1 MFDAACITESAEP
14 HVIVEAARALVAGAA
29 RPVRHVMVWLAEQ
42 PGLDLA
48 ALCAP
53 LSTLG
58 VPVTGAVFPTL
69 IDGTTLRARGAFVF
83 TFERPTRRLVLHEL
97 FAARELHAARLRRE
111 LGGYRGPRTL
121 LALVDG
127 RAAGSAS
134 HLVDTLQP
142 PFLSPEL
149 SICGGGAGYWVVDH
163 GPCLFTEDEVLP
175 DGGAILLEADER
187 ATVTI
192 AHGWTELAGPFVASR
207 CRDTTVLELDWRP
220 AIDVY
225 RETVARATGRPID
238 ELQFPSVCKL
248 FPLGLLR
255 RRDPSVIRDPVVVT
269 EDGGLMTLGEVQPQ
283 ALVAILEAVP
293 PALLDA
299 AEGAARAVAVGA
311 RSEAAPPRALA
322 FDCVTR
328 VDSLGAR
335 YPEELQ
341 RIAAGLGPGSRWYG
355 ALSLGELASRADRLV
370 DWYNKSL
377 VIVGR

>member
-1 MFDAACITESAEP
+1 MFDAACVTESAEP
-14 HVIVEAARALVAGAA
+14 HVVLEAARTLVAAAA

-48 ALCAP
+48 ALSAALAP
-53 LSTLG
+53 LG

-69 IDGTTLRARGAFVF
+69 IDGTTLRMRGAFVF
-83 TFERPTRRLVLHEL
+83 AFERPTRRLVVHEL

-111 LGGYRGPRTL
+111 LGGHRGPRTL

-127 RAAGSAS
+127 RAAGAAS
-134 HLVDTLQP
+134 QLVDALQP
-142 PFLSPEL
+142 PFLAPEVT
-149 SICGGGAGYWVVDH
+149 ICGGGAGYWVVGH

-175 DGGAILLEADER
+175 DGGAVLLEADTR
-187 ATVTI
+187 ATVAI
-192 AHGWTELAGPFVASR
+192 AHGWIELAGPFVASR

-225 RETVARATGRPID
+225 RETIARATGRPLD
-238 ELQFPSVCKL
+238 ELHFPSVCKL

-269 EDGGLMTLGEVQPQ
+269 DDGGLMTLGEVQPQ

-299 AEGAARAVAVGA
+299 AEEAARAVAAG
-311 RSEAAPPRALA
+311 SPRQALA

-377 VIVGR
+377 VIAGH